1 MLKATRCDHCKDEFA
16 LEELTVLAPPA
27 GDGMRRRIMIQ
38 TISRGCAITIV
49 GLFSLAAL
57 KAQPAHGQEVKGK
70 RTNAYMKDAGKK
82 AAVTRAA
89 NAAAKLRSEAAR
101 KAVATLRANALRA
114 GNGQA
119 AKT

>member
-1 MLKATRCDHCKDEFA
+1 
-16 LEELTVLAPPA
+16 
-27 GDGMRRRIMIQ
+27 
-38 TISRGCAITIV
+38 
-49 GLFSLAAL
+49 
-57 KAQPAHGQEVKGK
+57 
-70 RTNAYMKDAGKK
+70 MKDAGKK